1 MKNRYDSNRIS
12 VDAYRKIDNYVDNFS
27 YIKNIKTELLYGQKS
42 KSVPF
47 ITIIV
52 PTYKRVALLK
62 EALLSI
68 INQQEVNF
76 CWECIVIDNTEFD
89 DANSTPALK
98 IIKELGSNR
107 ILYYHNS
114 VNIGSGY
121 NWNRAVELAR
131 SKWISFL
138 HDDDLLCRDAL
149 KNIYDIINASHNFR
163 KQLGYIHAR
172 NKGFEL
178 FFDEKKLQ
186 IKKLPF
192 HLELTR
198 FTTLVLGHTHTGM
211 PTCGTTILR
220 EAYIKAGGIN
230 YDFGPT
236 ADAVLGYIIMKN
248 YTILRSGVVL
258 GGYRWSNN
266 ETLKVSTIEQLVKS
280 DYYFAQYRYNQNYLF
295 KLWGKLFANTQL
307 QDNINKKV
315 MLLKQHRN
323 TENNRLSEFIMKK
336 YSNAI
341 QLSILRIIK
350 YICKFVMTIKG
361 ILLYRY

>member
-1 MKNRYDSNRIS
+1 MQNRYDSNRIS
-12 VDAYRKIDNYVDNFS
+12 VDAYKRVDNYIDNFT
-27 YIKNIKTELLYGQKS
+27 YIQDVKTELLYGQKS
-42 KSVPF
+42 ESVPF

-76 CWECIVIDNTEFD
+76 FWECIVIDNTELD

-98 IIKELGSNR
+98 LVKELNSDR

-131 SKWISFL
+131 SKWIAFL
-138 HDDDLLCRDAL
+138 HDDDVLCRDAL
-149 KNIYDIINASHNFR
+149 KNIYDIINASYNFR
-163 KQLGYIHAR
+163 KPLGYIHAR
-172 NKGFEL
+172 NKCFED
-178 FFDEKKLQ
+178 FFDEGKIK

-198 FTTLVLGHTHTGM
+198 FTTLILGHTHTGM

-236 ADAVLGYIIMKN
+236 ADAVLGYLIMKN
-248 YTILRSGVVL
+248 YTVLRSGVVL

-266 ETLKVSTIEQLVKS
+266 ETLKVSTIEQLIKS
-280 DYYFAQYRYNQNYLF
+280 DYYFAKYRYNLNQLS
-295 KLWGKLFANTQL
+295 KLWGILFIDAQL
-307 QDNINKKV
+307 QDNINTKV
-315 MLLKQHRN
+315 MLLKQHSN
-323 TENNRLSEFIMKK
+323 TENIRFSKFVTNKH
-336 YSNAI
+336 SNII
-341 QLSILRIIK
+341 QLYLLK
-350 YICKFVMTIKG
+350 LVKCICKLAMAIKG
-361 ILLYRY
+361 ILVYRY